1 MLRKCFAMNTEKE
14 GLPVSDLT
22 DQEQTCAQKLTCILE
37 FEMTEKLLNFYHV
50 SGLIKDMNKHQL
62 ALAEKNTELEIMKLE
77 LPGPTFIPE
86 SLEDTAIGVSP
97 LS

>member
-1 MLRKCFAMNTEKE
+1 MLRKFFAMNTEKE

-22 DQEQTCAQKLTCILE
+22 DQEQTCAQKLTYILE
-37 FEMTEKLLNFYHV
+37 FEMIEKLLNFYHV
-50 SGLIKDMNKHQL
+50 SGLIKDVNKHQL
-62 ALAEKNTELEIMKLE
+62 ALAENTELEIMKLE

-97 LS
+97 L

>member
-1 MLRKCFAMNTEKE
+1 M
-14 GLPVSDLT
+14 
-22 DQEQTCAQKLTCILE
+22 I
-37 FEMTEKLLNFYHV
+37 EKLLNFYHV

-77 LPGPTFIPE
+77 LPRPTFIPE

-97 LS
+97 L